1 MSGRFITIEG
11 QDGAGKSTNLEVIK
25 HRLEHAGISVRV
37 TREPGGTKLG
47 EALRDLLLKD
57 KDKVIGNMAELLLM
71 FAARAQHLQE
81 VIEPTLKQGHW
92 ILCDRFTDASYAYQG
107 GGRDMDNQV
116 IATLEQLV
124 QGQRR
129 PDLTVLLDLPVQL
142 SADRADARSAPDR
155 FEVQAQQF
163 KERVRKAYLG
173 LAEQHAERIQVV
185 DASRSLS
192 EVNQSVANLID
203 DYIEQEND

>member
-47 EALRDLLLKD
+47 EALRGLLLDD
-57 KDKVIGNMAELLLM
+57 KDNLVGDMAELLIM
-71 FAARAQHLQE
+71 FAARAQHLKE
-81 VIEPTLKQGHW
+81 VIEPALARGEW
-92 ILCDRFTDASYAYQG
+92 VLCDRFTDATYAYQG
-107 GGRDMDNQV
+107 GGRKMKTDV
-116 IATLEQLV
+116 IGALERIV

-129 PDLTVLLDLPVQL
+129 PDLTLLLDLPVEI
-142 SADRADARSAPDR
+142 SAQRAGDRSAPDR

>member
-163 KERVRKAYLG
+163 KERVREAYLG
-173 LAEQHAERIQVV
+173 LAEQHADRIQVV

>member
-163 KERVRKAYLG
+163 KERVREAYLG
-173 LAEQHAERIQVV
+173 LAEQHADRIQVV

-203 DYIEQEND
+203 NYIEQEND

>member
-1 MSGRFITIEG
+1 M
-11 QDGAGKSTNLEVIK
+11 
-25 HRLEHAGISVRV
+25 RV

-163 KERVRKAYLG
+163 KERVREAYLG
-173 LAEQHAERIQVV
+173 LAEQHADRIQVV

-203 DYIEQEND
+203 NYIEQEND

>member
-1 MSGRFITIEG
+1 MTGRFITIEG

-116 IATLEQLV
+116 ITTLEQLV

-163 KERVRKAYLG
+163 KERVREAYLG

>member
-1 MSGRFITIEG
+1 MTGRFITIEG

-116 IATLEQLV
+116 ITTLEQLV

-163 KERVRKAYLG
+163 KERVREAYLG
-173 LAEQHAERIQVV
+173 LAEQHADRIQVV